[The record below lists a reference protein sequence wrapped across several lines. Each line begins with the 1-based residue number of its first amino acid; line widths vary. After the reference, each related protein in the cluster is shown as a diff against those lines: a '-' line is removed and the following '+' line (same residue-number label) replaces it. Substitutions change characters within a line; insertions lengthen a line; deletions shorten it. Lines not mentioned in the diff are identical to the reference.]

1 MLTRSTTH
9 RIPLQLRQLRQ
20 GVVLVRAS
28 NDTVVDE
35 YDTTVTV
42 EAGAVGLAPRLLA
55 APHRRPTAQLP

>member
-35 YDTTVTV
+35 YGTTITV